1 MSFSSPWSKS
11 YIYIYNI
18 LNSLIYIESIFFP
31 IFSSLIQWSI
41 AWPKRGV
48 LPQDGVMIW
57 LDLIIIYWTEERA
70 ATSPIIPV
78 LQNRTVGLLLSL
90 HRLFM
95 RSIFLYLLYS
105 YAKLILY
112 YSITYTIKSS
122 YKKATTRQLF
132 LRQYERNNNWRK
144 IRFYLHD

>member
-11 YIYIYNI
+11 YIYIYIYNI

-78 LQNRTVGLLLSL
+78 LQNRTWVSY
-90 HRLFM
+90 FPFTV
-95 RSIFLYLLYS
+95 FLCEVYILYS

-122 YKKATTRQLF
+122 YKKATRRQLF
-132 LRQYERNNNWRK
+132 LPPVWTEQ
-144 IRFYLHD
+144 